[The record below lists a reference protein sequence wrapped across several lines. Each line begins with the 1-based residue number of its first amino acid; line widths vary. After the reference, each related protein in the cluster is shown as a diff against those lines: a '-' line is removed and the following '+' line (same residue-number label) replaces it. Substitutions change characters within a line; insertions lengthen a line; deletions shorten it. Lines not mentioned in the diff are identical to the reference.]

1 VSYVASE
8 AGSVRTT
15 VKVAGGSTVASFTGS
30 MPPGAGSVT
39 WDGRTDADAFVTDG
53 TYSVSLQPIDRAGNK
68 GASLATA
75 VVAYGALGYVKTSVT
90 AFHSR
95 DLDRYA
101 PSTKLSWRLLAPAT
115 VTWQVVDGT
124 GRAVIT
130 RYEDRALPAGSYAWT
145 WNGKLPDGRFAPS
158 GPYWSRVTAT
168 DGTTTVTQS
177 AKFQIAAFRVFL
189 SDTTPSRGQLITAKI
204 LTTEPLR
211 ANPKLIYTQPGRSP
225 VTLSTVRLST
235 SSYKVTFRLSTKG
248 SVGPLVISIAGTDRA
263 GGRNRAKVSFAME

>member
-1 VSYVASE
+1 
-8 AGSVRTT
+8 
-15 VKVAGGSTVASFTGS
+15 
-30 MPPGAGSVT
+30 
-39 WDGRTDADAFVTDG
+39 
-53 TYSVSLQPIDRAGNK
+53 
-68 GASLATA
+68 
-75 VVAYGALGYVKTSVT
+75 
-90 AFHSR
+90 
-95 DLDRYA
+95 
-101 PSTKLSWRLLAPAT
+101 
-115 VTWQVVDGT
+115 VDGT

-130 RYEDRALPAGSYAWT
+130 RYEDRALAAGSYAWT

-211 ANPKLIYTQPGRSP
+211 ANPRLTYTQPGRSP

-248 SVGPLVISIAGTDRA
+248 SVGPLVISVAGTDRA